1 MTEENEN
8 IQKCWYCKKN
18 KANYDFTNI
27 QVKDRSHY
35 KINGFTKTYVNKKS
49 ENKIVRCENCHLIHS
64 KGNKIIGFTFLFT
77 YMTSYYLLCKYLLL
91 SNNFNYIIFIF
102 LAGIPSLITYKM
114 SEFLIGTFFSK
125 KYNIKPSWAR
135 KGFL

>member
-1 MTEENEN
+1 
-8 IQKCWYCKKN
+8 
-18 KANYDFTNI
+18 
-27 QVKDRSHY
+27 
-35 KINGFTKTYVNKKS
+35 
-49 ENKIVRCENCHLIHS
+49 
-64 KGNKIIGFTFLFT
+64 
-77 YMTSYYLLCKYLLL
+77 MTSYYLLCEYLLL

-135 KGFL
+135 KGFF